1 MSFYNSN
8 INYVNGL
15 PVFCFVGTHLNNHG
29 LGYGMQ
35 VFFFFFLIVVCY
47 SYHSTVICHLY
58 ELCDESGYLIY
69 PNERQL

>member
-15 PVFCFVGTHLNNHG
+15 PVFCFVGTHLNNRG

-35 VFFFFFLIVVCY
+35 VFFFFFNSCLLLISFY
-47 SYHSTVICHLY
+47 CHL
-58 ELCDESGYLIY
+58 SSV
-69 PNERQL
+69 